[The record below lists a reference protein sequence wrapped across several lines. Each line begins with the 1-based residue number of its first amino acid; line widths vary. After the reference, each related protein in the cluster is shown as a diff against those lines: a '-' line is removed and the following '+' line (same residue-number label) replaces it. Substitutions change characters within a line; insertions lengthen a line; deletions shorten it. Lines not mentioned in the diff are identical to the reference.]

1 MFCAAEIH
9 APATATICES
19 VVTDGEMLPPLD
31 CYVSSDP
38 GIMHVT
44 TVLLQAIDKNLSI

>member
-1 MFCAAEIH
+1 M
-9 APATATICES
+9 ATICES
-19 VVTDGEMLPPLD
+19 VVTDGEIPLD

-44 TVLLQAIDKNLSI
+44 TVLLQAIDKNLLI